1 MASSRRPRPLS
12 VVLATIATTLVLL
25 AVTPSAASS
34 DLPGPLIDVEFLDV
48 WTNDDGSPNPGDVGD
63 TGQLSPLYDA
73 WDANP
78 LSSSDPKGPG
88 FAPLRE
94 EKDVAICTGRV
105 SPSDPGI
112 VEVSIGNGYPGYV
125 CTFNTVI
132 HNGTGLPIT
141 VAPAVVEAD
150 LGVAVQTGAVQPPA
164 TLPAG
169 GQGEAVFSVGV
180 LNAAPQSATLHA
192 LITITVAAESPGG
205 GEGPGFEGAIAG
217 PTGSLTITKV
227 ATPLGESDTTAFRFE
242 GSLGAFRLHDGESA
256 VFPASNAGAYTIS
269 EALSGSWGLTGV
281 ECTATVLSL
290 DLDAASVTVRLREGE
305 VAACTFTNVE
315 EEEEETLGPTGSL
328 TIEKEAAPADDTV
341 FSFDGGVLGDFDLQ
355 DPSGPSRTF
364 SELEAGAYTISESLP
379 GPAGGWHFVEVECEA
394 LDWSASGPSV
404 VVNLAEGEA
413 ARCTF
418 RNAADLP
425 YTGTPSWVVSALL
438 IGLAALLLGLVV
450 VIETRRKETS

>member
-1 MASSRRPRPLS
+1 
-12 VVLATIATTLVLL
+12 VIY
-25 AVTPSAASS
+25 
-34 DLPGPLIDVEFLDV
+34 
-48 WTNDDGSPNPGDVGD
+48 NGS
-63 TGQLSPLYDA
+63 
-73 WDANP
+73 
-78 LSSSDPKGPG
+78 
-88 FAPLRE
+88 
-94 EKDVAICTGRV
+94 
-105 SPSDPGI
+105 
-112 VEVSIGNGYPGYV
+112 
-125 CTFNTVI
+125 
-132 HNGTGLPIT
+132 GLPVT
-141 VAPAVVEAD
+141 VVPAFVGAD
-150 LGVAVQTGAVQPPA
+150 LGLVVETGAVQPPA
-164 TLPAG
+164 TLGPG
-169 GQGEAVFSVGV
+169 GQGEAAFSVGV
-180 LNAAPQSATLHA
+180 LNAAPQSATLHV
-192 LITITVAAESPGG
+192 LITIAVAAESPGG

-227 ATPLGESDTTAFRFE
+227 ATPLAESDTTAFRFD

-256 VFPASNAGAYTIS
+256 VFPAPNAGAYTIS

-315 EEEEETLGPTGSL
+315 EKEEDEETLGPTGSL

-355 DPSGPSRTF
+355 DPSGPSHTF
-364 SELEAGAYTISESLP
+364 SELEAGAYTISELLP

-394 LDWSASGPSV
+394 LDWSAAGLSV

-450 VIETRRKETS
+450 VIETRKRETS